1 MTADLFGNAPYCLS
15 STDWRQWPVHSSW
28 HAVVSSF
35 FTQDVGQR
43 LLALLQQ
50 DLVVGQHVYPPQPL
64 RSLLLTPLDA
74 VRVLVVGQDPYHQA
88 GQANGLAFSV
98 SPGIK
103 VPPSLRNMYKE
114 LHADGHAAPATP
126 RLGGSLDDWAEQ
138 GVMLLNTCLTVRD
151 SEPASHASWGW
162 EVLTDR
168 IIVEVAQRSS
178 PCVFVLWGVHAQS
191 KQVLIHA
198 QQGLNQPRSQAM
210 VLTSNHP
217 SPLSASRGP
226 SPFLGSRVFSRIN
239 EALAST
245 KTQPIKW

>member
-114 LHADGHAAPATP
+114 LHADGHAAPASP

-138 GVMLLNTCLTVRD
+138 GVLLLNTCLTVRD
-151 SEPASHASWGW
+151 SEPASHA
-162 EVLTDR
+162 VR
-168 IIVEVAQRSS
+168 R
-178 PCVFVLWGVHAQS
+178 
-191 KQVLIHA
+191 
-198 QQGLNQPRSQAM
+198 
-210 VLTSNHP
+210 
-217 SPLSASRGP
+217 AS
-226 SPFLGSRVFSRIN
+226 F
-239 EALAST
+239 
-245 KTQPIKW
+245 